1 MAKIKQKSALGT
13 LNKVLSVILV
23 VLVVATVGVIAFS
36 SPKVAVVEDDSAKE
50 FVDEVKIDEFAAG
63 TYGGKEF
70 KTVED
75 VVNYYNE
82 CYAYTKTLTA
92 EYIDADGN
100 TQTFYKLV
108 GDEHLDIQNLLVE
121 GKQNA
126 TIDKLVPGI
135 VGGLFSGNVV
145 GLSPSGNRDPK
156 EDTRGDNGKMDCT
169 VSHLTAEDVLACN
182 VKDNGD
188 GTINIQIQPK
198 AALLSMPGEDAQGRL
213 FNSLGDIS
221 STVNSITV
229 LSFSQGGIDDN
240 FVVRY
245 AGGNAVVTIDTKTG
259 EITTADF
266 EMDVHIDVTHANVTI
281 IKDKNASLDIVYTN
295 HYPASDDYLMSSR
308 ELQRK

>member
-1 MAKIKQKSALGT
+1 MAKVKQKSALGT

-23 VLVVATVGVIAFS
+23 VLVVATIGVIAFS
-36 SPKVAVVEDDSAKE
+36 SPKVAVNEADAAKE
-50 FVDEVKIDEFAAG
+50 FVDEVKIDKFTAG

-82 CYAYTKTLTA
+82 CYKYTKTLTA
-92 EYIDADGN
+92 EYITEDGS
-100 TQTFYKLV
+100 TATYYKLV
-108 GDEHLDIQNLLVE
+108 GSEKLDIKNLLVE

-135 VGGLFSGNVV
+135 AGGLFSGNVI

-156 EDTRGDNGKMDCT
+156 LDKRDNDKMDCT
-169 VSHLTAEDVLACN
+169 ISHLTADDVLACN

-198 AALLSMPGEDAQGRL
+198 AVVLSMPGADAQGRF

-221 STVNSITV
+221 STVEKISV

-245 AGGNAVVTIDTKTG
+245 AGGNGTVTIDTKSG
-259 EITTADF
+259 EITAADF

-281 IKDKNASLDIVYTN
+281 IKDKNASLDIVYSN

-308 ELQRK
+308 KLQRK